1 MFVEPTNASDRNTV
15 PLTQT
20 GQPAKESSG
29 QNRVERENAEREA
42 QSSAIQELAADVQRN
57 LRIMHDVE
65 LSFSVH
71 ESSGQV
77 MVTVV
82 NEVTGEKIREIPSR
96 EMLNLAAKFDEMIGM
111 IFDQKG

>member
-1 MFVEPTNASDRNTV
+1 MFVEPTHISDRNTV

-29 QNRVERENAEREA
+29 QNRAERENPERDV
-42 QSSAIQELAADVQRN
+42 QSTAVKALAADVQRN
-57 LRIMHDVE
+57 LKIMHDVD

-71 ESSGQV
+71 DSSGQI

-82 NEVTGEKIREIPSR
+82 NEVTGEKIREIPPR